1 MECLLSQAPQ
11 GLTED
16 FINEI
21 FIKNNND
28 INKTLLELWEIPEE
42 TVKEIS
48 EERKNWNDIRETCD
62 AYDNEMT
69 RLISNVKNSIK
80 KEEE

>member
-1 MECLLSQAPQ
+1 
-11 GLTED
+11 
-16 FINEI
+16 
-21 FIKNNND
+21 
-28 INKTLLELWEIPEE
+28 
-42 TVKEIS
+42 VKEIS